1 MSTTSISRRYARA
14 LFELQQEGVSIA
26 DALSA
31 AAAVAGVAEVA
42 SVLDQPQIPASVKT
56 AIIDKVAKGLGKEV
70 SRLVLMLCE
79 RGKASLLPEINALFE
94 EMMRHASS
102 QIEAEVVAATA
113 LNKAAQDSIAAAL
126 TKAVG
131 RKVVIKTSQ
140 DKDILGGLVVR
151 LGDRQ
156 LDYSLRTRLEGLK
169 RAMVS

>member
-14 LFELQQEGVSIA
+14 LFELQQEGVAIA
-26 DALSA
+26 ESLSA
-31 AAAVAGVAEVA
+31 AAAVAGVDEVA
-42 SVLDQPQIPASVKT
+42 AVLEQSQIPASVKA
-56 AIIDKVAKGLGKEV
+56 AIIDKAAKSSSKEV

-79 RGKASLLPEINALFE
+79 RGKVALLPEINAMFE
-94 EMMRHASS
+94 EMVRDASS

-113 LNKAAQDSIAAAL
+113 LNKATQDNIAAAL

-140 DKDILGGLVVR
+140 DKTILGGLVVR

>member
-14 LFELQQEGVSIA
+14 LFDLQQEGVAIA
-26 DALSA
+26 ESLSA
-31 AAAVAGVAEVA
+31 AAAVASVAEVA
-42 SVLDQPQIPASVKT
+42 SVLDQPQISASVKT
-56 AIIDKVAKGLGKEV
+56 AIIDKAAKGLGKEV
-70 SRLVLMLCE
+70 SRLVTMLCE

-94 EMMRHASS
+94 EMVRHASS
-102 QIEAEVVAATA
+102 QVEAEVVAATA